1 MNKLFLGLVVI
12 IIAAGGWWFMN
23 NKAPAGESAQDF
35 GTYSYECDEN
45 VKFTMTPSAD
55 MSSIRVAPAGGGAYP
70 PVSTLTKKEGT
81 NARYEGNGVLFSGN
95 GETVTLGEGDSAI
108 NCSPVPNPD
117 SPPFNFGDGDAAGSV
132 KQDTS
137 LIVSESIQGKW
148 QSTED
153 AKFVREFKADSVVED
168 WHDGKVVTS
177 GLFVV
182 FTKANAP
189 KMVAFPIEE
198 NAVYIQMTTKGTQA
212 DTLNFKLVKMTSD
225 ELELIYMDRGGSL
238 KFTRVQ

>member
-1 MNKLFLGLVVI
+1 MNKIYLALVLI
-12 IIAAGGWWFMN
+12 IIAAGAWWFMN
-23 NKAPAGESAQDF
+23 NKTENAQMAAQDF
-35 GTYSYECDEN
+35 GTYKYECDEH
-45 VKFTMTPSAD
+45 VTFTMTPASD
-55 MSSIRVAPAGGGAYP
+55 MSSIRVTPSNGGTYP
-70 PVSTLTKKEGT
+70 PASTLIKKEGAS
-81 NARYEGNGVLFSGN
+81 NLYEGNGIIFSGN

-117 SPPFNFGDGDAAGSV
+117 EAPFNFGDGHGSI
-132 KQDTS
+132 KQDAS

-148 QSTED
+148 KSTED
-153 AKFVREFKADSVVED
+153 EKFVREFKADSVVQD

-198 NAVYIQMTTKGTQA
+198 NAVYIQITEKGTQA
-212 DTLNFKLVKMTSD
+212 DTLNFKLVKLTPD

-238 KFTRVQ
+238 RFTRVQ